1 MRQKKKN
8 AARKMNK
15 YMGIRMIRC
24 QTIRIFRVVVSSF
37 GMIETSVFLTK
48 PDHMHGGCYVL
59 STLLASVMFDM
70 FVSATEYLLK

>member
-1 MRQKKKN
+1 MGKVQEPCCETKEKN

-15 YMGIRMIRC
+15 YMGIRTRC

-48 PDHMHGGCYVL
+48 PDHMHGGC

-70 FVSATEYLLK
+70 FVSATE